1 MFAHTV
7 RPRLV
12 QRLQSPRASRL
23 HTDPPVQPNK
33 FSAYTARLTA
43 LASRTGVSLPSLA
56 LSFGILHELTALVPL
71 VGLFFAFQAA
81 DVGTGLVRWAG
92 EVSADDEGTRW
103 RSTVR
108 DWLGEGE
115 RRVDR
120 VARRYGL
127 FGYDSGTKREMSAVE
142 DGEIADEA
150 RQLVGLADRGSKAAA
165 DVTNAIAAYVLVKVC
180 NLIFQSRLMAHYI
193 SSGSTTGENRSL
205 PRARAGIFAADSR
218 PDTALRLA
226 RGFTQTKECMMGYNI
241 ILTIL
246 TQATTANREDRSAV
260 AVKRDPP

>member
-7 RPRLV
+7 RPRLI
-12 QRLQSPRASRL
+12 QRLQSPYAARI
-23 HTDPPVQPNK
+23 HTDPPVRPNR

-92 EVSADDEGTRW
+92 EVCADDEGTRW
-103 RSTVR
+103 RSTVK

-127 FGYDSGTKREMSAVE
+127 FGYDAGTKREMSAIDE
-142 DGEIADEA
+142 GEITEEA
-150 RQLVGLADRGSKAAA
+150 RQLVGLAERGSKAAA

-180 NLIFQSRLMAHYI
+180 PLLFESKLMAHTLHQALLPARI
-193 SSGSTTGENRSL
+193 GVSL
-205 PRARAGIFAADSR
+205 AFAPAFSR
-218 PDTALRLA
+218 RIVDPTRRFVWHRVLR
-226 RGFTQTKECMMGYNI
+226 RPN
-241 ILTIL
+241 
-246 TQATTANREDRSAV
+246 NV
-260 AVKRDPP
+260 